1 MPHYLFQLAYTGEA
15 WGAQIG
21 NPQNRLEAVR
31 PAVEGLGGR
40 IESFYLAFG
49 EYDVVAIAESPDNIS
64 VAAFSVA
71 ASAGGAVKSIRT
83 TPLMTVDEGKEMLR
97 KAAGSGYRPPGG

>member
-1 MPHYLFQLAYTGEA
+1 MPHYLFQVAYSGEG
-15 WGAQIG
+15 WEAQIR
-21 NPQNRLEAVR
+21 NPQNRLEAIR

-40 IESFYLAFG
+40 IESFYYAFG
-49 EYDVVAIAESPDNIS
+49 DYDIVAIAEFPDNAS

-83 TPLMTVDEGKEMLR
+83 TPLMTVDEGIEVLR
-97 KAAGSGYRPPGG
+97 KAAGSGYRSPGG

>member
-1 MPHYLFQLAYTGEA
+1 MPQYLFQLAYTGEA
-15 WGAQIG
+15 WGSQIR

-31 PAVEGLGGR
+31 PAVESLGGR

-49 EYDVVAIAESPDNIS
+49 DYDVVAIAEFPDNAS

-71 ASAGGAVKSIRT
+71 ASAGGAVKSIKT
-83 TPLMTVDEGKEMLR
+83 TPLMTVDEGIEMLR